1 MFIMKKTLLFLAIFT
16 LVSSAYAQ
24 QYQLGGKRIPA
35 YRNTDLNSHFEHY
48 AVFQLNADALLQ
60 FATQTSGAF
69 SMHFELDGF
78 PEIEAALK
86 PSEVV
91 SDRYFTIEQRGLS
104 KTSIAE
110 RPAVFTYIGIADGQ
124 KADRVAITVAPD
136 FVYGFFEKNGQRFF
150 IEPLRYFVQGEAAD
164 RFVVYNGDDVHYTE
178 GLVCSPIEIK
188 SHMED
193 VPESTNQ
200 PGPQNCKPL
209 ELEIA
214 IASDYPMVVRYGSVS
229 ATIAHNIGVMNNAQ
243 ANWDDEFARAI
254 LFKIVTQFVPASAAN
269 DPFPSSTDLED
280 MLYFF
285 VDWANNGGF
294 GVGINY
300 DLGHLRLARK
310 LFANSGQ
317 QAAGAAFTNQVCTSY
332 RYGIFS
338 ETNPNNQPYSACEL
352 RTTVSHETG
361 HSFNASHTSQA
372 GNDIMRP
379 VLACS
384 NTWHPNSVA
393 EIDARIAISDCLS
406 PSNCTAQPPA
416 LPESLAF
423 ICTPDEECFTFTAPC
438 VGGYFAGT
446 NDPTLQVTTSGT
458 TICLKS
464 LVEGYRQSRV
474 FISAYDHCGLQ
485 DPYGV
490 SVAWNITID
499 DEAHCPG
506 FQGSEDR
513 NQPGAFLA
521 GALTL
526 RNFNSYL
533 SIEDQAPITRSKDIQ
548 VFDMSGKL
556 VLHQIDAS
564 TQYQLPLTNLPQGLF
579 VVRVSDGKDVLITR
593 ITHW

>member
-1 MFIMKKTLLFLAIFT
+1 MKKTLLFLAIFT

-35 YRNTDLNSHFEHY
+35 YRNTVLNNHFDNY

-91 SDRYFTIEQRGLS
+91 SDRYFTVEQRGLS

-124 KADRVAITVAPD
+124 KADQVAITVAQN
-136 FVYGFFEKNGQRFF
+136 FVYGFFEKDGQRFF

-164 RFVVYNGDDVHYTE
+164 RFVVYNGGDVRYNE
-178 GLVCSPIEIK
+178 GLVCSPIELK
-188 SHMED
+188 SHIED
-193 VPESTNQ
+193 VPEGTDQ
-200 PGPQNCKPL
+200 PGPPNCKPL

-214 IASDYPMVVRYGSVS
+214 IANDYQMVLKYGSIS

-243 ANWDDEFARAI
+243 ANWDDEFARVI
-254 LFKIVTQFVPASAAN
+254 LFKIVTQFVPSSAAN
-269 DPFPSSTDLED
+269 DPFPTSTNVNTLIT
-280 MLYFF
+280 FF
-285 VDWANNGGF
+285 MNWANAGGF
-294 GVGINY
+294 GAGVVY
-300 DLGHLRLARK
+300 DLGHWRSPRK
-310 LFANSGQ
+310 IYASPTVQ
-317 QAAGAAFTNQVCTSY
+317 IAGAAFTNQLCY
-332 RYGIFS
+332 DGRYGIFS
-338 ETNPNNQPYSACEL
+338 ETGSQPYSACEL

-361 HSFNASHTSQA
+361 HSFNASHTSQT
-372 GNDIMRP
+372 GSDIMRP

-384 NTWHPNSVA
+384 DTWHPNSVA

-438 VGGYFAGT
+438 VGGYFVGT

-485 DPYGV
+485 DPYGI
-490 SVAWNITID
+490 SVAWTITID

-506 FQGSEDR
+506 FQGSEPRD
-513 NQPGAFLA
+513 QASTSLA
-521 GALTL
+521 GTLAL

-533 SIEDQAPITRSKDIQ
+533 SIEDQAPAARSKDIQ

-556 VLHQIDAS
+556 VLHQVDESA
-564 TQYQLPLTNLPQGLF
+564 QFQVPLANLPQGLF
-579 VVRVSDGKDVLITR
+579 VVRVSAGKDVLVTR